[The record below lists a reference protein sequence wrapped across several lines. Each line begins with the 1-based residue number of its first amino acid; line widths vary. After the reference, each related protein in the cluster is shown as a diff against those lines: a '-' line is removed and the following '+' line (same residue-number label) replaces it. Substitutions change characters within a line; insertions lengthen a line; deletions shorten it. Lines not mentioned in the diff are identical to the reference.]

1 MYSIRRRKLSFALVL
16 IGLFSFSGPAFS
28 QAPFYQGKTITVI
41 NGNAPGG
48 TADMRMRAML
58 PFLKKHIPGGPTVVA
73 EFMDGGG
80 GRRLANHMYHNVR
93 PDGLTIG
100 FPPGA
105 FVAYAVLGETGV
117 NYDVGKFVY
126 LGAPESAT
134 NYVFLTR
141 KAAGIDSLEK
151 LRSTPG
157 LRVGAQSV
165 GHTVYVIGRLFAYTL
180 RLKEPRFVVGY
191 SGPEVDAALLRGEVD
206 GRANIADT
214 ILTRTPEYFEKNI
227 VDFHSIINIPRTN
240 KHPRFAHVPEVDR
253 LLMSDGDRKLV
264 DLFRSLRL
272 IGSPYIFPPG
282 VSPERTQVLRAAF
295 RKIFD
300 DPEFHKEY
308 KKLVGDEPTPLAA
321 EEVQRAIETLP
332 REPPV
337 IETFKLI
344 TSANPLPAR

>member
-1 MYSIRRRKLSFALVL
+1 MYR
-16 IGLFSFSGPAFS
+16 
-28 QAPFYQGKTITVI
+28 
-41 NGNAPGG
+41 NA
-48 TADMRMRAML
+48 
-58 PFLKKHIPGGPTVVA
+58 
-73 EFMDGGG
+73 
-80 GRRLANHMYHNVR
+80 R
-93 PDGLTIG
+93 PVGLTIG

-227 VDFHSIINIPRTN
+227 VDFHSIINIPLAN

-264 DLFRSLRL
+264 ELFRSLRL
-272 IGSPYIFPPG
+272 IGSPYILPPG

-332 REPPV
+332 REPSV

>member
-1 MYSIRRRKLSFALVL
+1 MYFIRRRKLSFALAL
-16 IGLFSFSGPAFS
+16 IGLLSLSGPAFS

-58 PFLKKHIPGGPTVVA
+58 PFLKKHIPGEPTVVA

-80 GRRLANHMYHNVR
+80 GRRLANHMYRNVR

-117 NYDVGKFVY
+117 SYDVGKFVY

-227 VDFHSIINIPRTN
+227 VDFHSIINIPLAN
-240 KHPRFAHVPEVDR
+240 KHPRFAHVPEIDR

-264 DLFRSLRL
+264 ELFRSLRL
-272 IGSPYIFPPG
+272 IGSPYILPPG

-332 REPPV
+332 REPSV